1 MSEKVDTS
9 LQGVEYDEEYE
20 QVEVEH
26 EMFSDES
33 DVVISTGGRDIEI
46 FERSGIIVATERCF
60 DHIHSVSVY
69 NSDKVSIEAVSKY
82 YSQYEDWEVVFTKD
96 GVDLS
101 TTREKKNGDN
111 GGGSE

>member
-9 LQGVEYDEEYE
+9 LQGIEYDGEYE

-46 FERSGIIVATERCF
+46 FERRGLIVAAERGF

-69 NSDKVSIEAVSKY
+69 NSEKVSIEAVSKY

-96 GVDLS
+96 GVDMS
-101 TTREKKNGDN
+101 TTRKNENHEYD
-111 GGGSE
+111 